1 MQSSMDRKAKCLR
14 ELRDD
19 GAISDEDYRRMVL
32 DLVDAEGGHSVAS
45 PKPAA
50 VKEPAPSS
58 DKPSEKEEPPKTS
71 SEVNVPEHSES
82 TRGDVLSESLA
93 PIGSTESESKPDASS
108 LFGVQDAETGHEYT
122 SQTRRLTRFAKRRKA
137 IIAVA
142 AAALVVFVAVVY
154 GFWTGDIAFKSN
166 DISQEYWDAGREAR
180 AIGKDYLNGKVT
192 AKEAKE
198 ELGEISVSDEPWNAT
213 GNPALPLKEVL
224 NDQFIYRTI
233 NGLKGAI
240 DCSAHA
246 ESLGQSV
253 SNDRVRDAMNGL
265 EQALRL

>member
-1 MQSSMDRKAKCLR
+1 VPDVHAYRAEAVEPTAQSIRPALPCHH
-14 ELRDD
+14 EQ
-19 GAISDEDYRRMVL
+19 AVL
-32 DLVDAEGGHSVAS
+32 V
-45 PKPAA
+45 
-50 VKEPAPSS
+50 EP
-58 DKPSEKEEPPKTS
+58 
-71 SEVNVPEHSES
+71 
-82 TRGDVLSESLA
+82 
-93 PIGSTESESKPDASS
+93 
-108 LFGVQDAETGHEYT
+108 GV
-122 SQTRRLTRFAKRRKA
+122 RP
-137 IIAVA
+137 
-142 AAALVVFVAVVY
+142 AALVGLVAVAN

-166 DISQEYWDAGREAR
+166 AINQEYWDAGREAR

-192 AKEAKE
+192 AKETKE